1 MTEIYSS
8 WFSMQRQDLELNQ
21 KLMATVGFV
30 VAALPDPQL
39 CLQAANAL
47 RSLCD
52 ANRKA
57 LAPHI
62 GAFAELH
69 AGLTQ
74 IPVSGRC
81 SCG

>member
-1 MTEIYSS
+1 
-8 WFSMQRQDLELNQ
+8 MQRQDLELNQ